1 MENNNISE
9 QDYFPIWLAIDN
21 GKILLCSTNEKYC
34 TDFAKIYEFAHGYEI
49 ELISINCYK

>member
-9 QDYFPIWLAIDN
+9 QD
-21 GKILLCSTNEKYC
+21 YC

-49 ELISINCYK
+49 ELISIYCYK